1 MILRCSPKMANEVVL
16 GELGWW
22 TLKARR
28 DFLRLNYWGKIV
40 GRMSPNRL
48 VWQVYH
54 TSRSRYDSRPQNDHK
69 THKWCKNIHETL
81 KDLDM
86 EEVWTKNTMTEEEMR
101 SWRYTIK
108 EKIREKEERQWKERM
123 QQKPKLRTYQI
134 LKTKLQYEHYLSMR
148 DKEARQVITRLR
160 GGTNELRI
168 EKGRY
173 AITTRDRPLERCER
187 RCMICCNGEIEDEM
201 HFMLDCDV
209 YDDLRERMLDAYSRA
224 LAKQERNSSSNKI
237 RHPEKEKRRRRRTL
251 LVGLIGDATPANE
264 RLRRSVFIFCKRA
277 MRRRNNLV
285 RSVLDQKT

>member
-1 MILRCSPKMANEVVL
+1 MDEEHNDRRRNE
-16 GELGWW
+16 EL
-22 TLKARR
+22 
-28 DFLRLNYWGKIV
+28 
-40 GRMSPNRL
+40 
-48 VWQVYH
+48 
-54 TSRSRYDSRPQNDHK
+54 
-69 THKWCKNIHETL
+69 
-81 KDLDM
+81 
-86 EEVWTKNTMTEEEMR
+86 EVHNKR
-101 SWRYTIK
+101 
-108 EKIREKEERQWKERM
+108 KIREKEERQWKERM

-173 AITTRDRPLERCER
+173 AITTRDRPLERGER

-224 LAKQERNSSSNKI
+224 LAKQR
-237 RHPEKEKRRRRRTL
+237 KETVAQTKSDIQKKRKEEEGRRTL